1 MKVPGLAKLKRFLTS
16 AEQWYYGTPERAL
29 DEAYQA
35 AQRIKQLEEQYFG
48 GRRITPNSGLSP
60 TSDSY
65 LQAELQKNL
74 RIARMRLTEFKAT
87 NRVIDIKKAVPR
99 TTGETTRITSPK
111 EIPDYTSSYTL
122 EASQY
127 SSEVESDS
135 RRGTVILQ
143 KLQFVDAMID
153 RYTPKPSLVQTGP
166 RPPHNSDM
174 SSRTSISTRP
184 NLTANNGNSASV
196 IDSEVSTEL
205 TGSSF
210 IPRSILRTANRFKK
224 ELEPGFN
231 TEEEVI
237 SDFRNSRLR
246 TRMAIKFVL
255 LLIIVP
261 LLTQQLTKNFVFGPI
276 VDRFQNLDRLE
287 ISINPEVQ
295 EHVFR
300 ELEQFE
306 QRLRFQNLVSTNP
319 LSTEVM
325 ETQLREKAVELSS
338 AYQWELTEPFKNLLA
353 DGVALGAFSLLIAT
367 GKQQVAALKAF
378 LDDVIYGLSDSA
390 KAFIIILF
398 TDVFVGFHSP
408 HGWEVIVDG
417 TLHHF
422 GLPVNEAYTNMF
434 IATFPVM
441 LDTVFKYWIFR
452 YLNQI
457 SPSAVATYKNMNE

>member
-1 MKVPGLAKLKRFLTS
+1 MKFPGLAKLKRFLTS
-16 AEQWYYGTPERAL
+16 AEQWYYSTPERAL

-35 AQRIKQLEEQYFG
+35 AQRIKQLEDQYFG
-48 GRRITPNSGLSP
+48 GQRITLNSGLSP
-60 TSDSY
+60 TSSSY

-87 NRVIDIKKAVPR
+87 NRVIDLKKAAPR
-99 TTGETTRITSPK
+99 SVVEPTRITAPSEP
-111 EIPDYTSSYTL
+111 PDYTSSYTL
-122 EASQY
+122 EANQY

-135 RRGTVILQ
+135 RRGEVILQ
-143 KLQFVDAMID
+143 KLQFVDTMIA
-153 RYTPKPSLVQTGP
+153 RYAPKPVLVPQGP
-166 RPPHNSDM
+166 QPPHNSDM
-174 SSRTSISTRP
+174 SPPKIPRDKMT
-184 NLTANNGNSASV
+184 LNNGSGNPV
-196 IDSEVSTEL
+196 MQSEVSTEL

-224 ELEPGFN
+224 ELEPGLD

-237 SDFRNSRLR
+237 TDFRNSRLR

-261 LLTQQLTKNFVFGPI
+261 LLTQQLSKNFVFSPI
-276 VDRFQNLDRLE
+276 IDHFQSLDQLE
-287 ISINPEVQ
+287 ISLNPEVQ
-295 EHVFR
+295 EHVFH

-306 QRLRFQNLVSTNP
+306 QRLRFQNLVSSNP
-319 LSTEVM
+319 LSIEVM
-325 ETQLREKAVELSS
+325 ETQLREKAVELST
-338 AYQWELTEPFKNLLA
+338 AYQWELTEPFKNILA
-353 DGVALGAFSLLIAT
+353 DSLSLGVFSVLIAT

-378 LDDVIYGLSDSA
+378 LDDVVYGLSDSA

-408 HGWEVIVDG
+408 HGWEVVIEG
-417 TLHHF
+417 TLKHF
-422 GLPVNEAYTNMF
+422 GLPENEAYINMF